1 MEKPPCKSFG
11 NTEYGAYYAMAR
23 LSRERAASHHHSTI
37 GHRQAKAQGNGKD
50 QKRHAPKEVKTSKKA
65 PSSNSLGSHSSYFPL
80 AIPHSFPFRSNSNSI
95 MQLAQCGKHSQLF
108 LGIPHLMTILTL
120 VRAVQ

>member
-1 MEKPPCKSFG
+1 MEKPPFKSFG

-65 PSSNSLGSHSSYFPL
+65 PSSNPLGSHSSYFPL
-80 AIPHSFPFRSNSNSI
+80 AIPHSFPFRSVPFQLCNSRNAGNTLNSFWEF
-95 MQLAQCGKHSQLF
+95 HTS
-108 LGIPHLMTILTL
+108 
-120 VRAVQ
+120 